1 MISNDEPMVLIG
13 QQIRFL
19 IEWAKENQAKSYSLR
34 EIAQAAGL
42 STQGLTNILDGT
54 TPDPR
59 LEPIRNLCR
68 FFHISLDYLNCR
80 TEAECRAYLMRRLIE
95 QGTPT
100 LQQIAIESQQLS
112 PRGRDN
118 VMVVLQWLEMSQNH

>member
-1 MISNDEPMVLIG
+1 MTSNDEPIVLIG
-13 QQIRFL
+13 QQIHFL

-34 EIAQAAGL
+34 KIAQAAGL
-42 STQGLTNILDGT
+42 STQGLTNILDGV

-59 LEPIRNLCR
+59 LEPIRNLCH
-68 FFHISLDYLNCR
+68 FFQVSLDYLSCR

-95 QGTPT
+95 RGPPT
-100 LQQIAIESQQLS
+100 LQQIATESQQLS

-118 VMVVLQWLEMSQNH
+118 VMVVLRWLEISQNH